1 MELVHES
8 IIERSEI
15 FQTLRAGFLETLE
28 KVYLGARVDLLK
40 ETAELSHCIAASRD
54 AQHIVNET
62 LDKLLSHVFATQV
75 PVGEFA

>member
-8 IIERSEI
+8 IIKRSEI
-15 FQTLRAGFLETLE
+15 LETFRAGFLETLE

-40 ETAELSHCIAASRD
+40 ETAELSHGVAARRD
-54 AQHIVNET
+54 AQYIVNEA
-62 LDKLLSHVFATQV
+62 LDKLLSHVLATQV